1 VKFISAK
8 DVYKPIGPYSSG
20 VSAGNMAF
28 VSGLGGLESDG
39 KVASMDVEQQ
49 TRRALENCKK
59 VLEADGFTLKD
70 VAKVCVYLLDISN
83 YEKMNAVYAEFMGDH
98 RPARICMAVNE
109 LPANEVVKFDMTAV
123 KE

>member
-1 VKFISAK
+1 
-8 DVYKPIGPYSSG
+8 
-20 VSAGNMAF
+20 M
-28 VSGLGGLESDG
+28 
-39 KVASMDVEQQ
+39 
-49 TRRALENCKK
+49 
-59 VLEADGFTLKD
+59 
-70 VAKVCVYLLDISN
+70 YLLDISN

>member
-1 VKFISAK
+1 VKYISAK
-8 DVYKPIGPYSSG
+8 DVYPPIGPYSSG
-20 VSAGNMAF
+20 VVVGNMAF
-28 VSGLGGLESDG
+28 VSGLGGLEPNG

-59 VLEADGFTLKD
+59 VLEADGFTLND

-83 YEKMNAVYAEFMGDH
+83 YEKMNAVYAEYMGEH
-98 RPARICMAVNE
+98 RPARICMAVKE